1 MIRFAISTAVVAVA
15 LCAVISRVAIAE
27 EVKCEGSI
35 SKIEGT
41 TVTIKAA
48 DAQHEVTFAP
58 TSKITLDGKPARFTD
73 LKVGQKVK
81 CTANKVGDKA
91 TCTALEASS
100 AAN

>member
-1 MIRFAISTAVVAVA
+1 MYKFAIGTAVMALA
-15 LCAVISRVAIAE
+15 LCAVVSTAVLAE
-27 EVKCEGSI
+27 EVKCEGTI
-35 SKIEGT
+35 AKIEGT
-41 TVTIKAA
+41 TVSIKAA

-81 CTANKVGDKA
+81 CTANKEGDKA